1 MSDLDVL
8 VSGIDYK
15 VRKLTGLLERCE
27 AEKKQLLKEQME
39 LQEMLEQQRQ
49 TIQQLEEKMLKM
61 NMARSL
67 TSKEEAG
74 NVKQKINQ
82 MVREIDRCLALLN
95 K

>member
-1 MSDLDVL
+1 MSDLDTL

-15 VRKLTGLLERCE
+15 VRKLTGLLERSE
-27 AEKKQLLKEQME
+27 TEKKQLHKEKLA
-39 LQEMLEQQRQ
+39 LQAQLEQQGE
-49 TIQQLEEKMLKM
+49 TIRQLEDKMLKM
-61 NMARSL
+61 NMAGAL
-67 TSKEEAG
+67 VSKAETG

>member
-1 MSDLDVL
+1 MSDLEIL

-27 AEKKQLLKEQME
+27 AEKNQLLKEQLE
-39 LQEMLEQQRQ
+39 LQEILQQQRQ
-49 TIQQLEEKMLKM
+49 TIQQLEDKMLKM
-61 NMARSL
+61 NMARAL
-67 TSKEEAG
+67 PTKEENG

>member
-1 MSDLDVL
+1 MSDLETL

-15 VRKLTGLLERCE
+15 VRKLTGLLERSE
-27 AEKKQLLKEQME
+27 TEKKQMLKEKAALEAQ
-39 LQEMLEQQRQ
+39 LEQQGAQIR
-49 TIQQLEEKMLKM
+49 QLEDKILKM
-61 NMARSL
+61 NMAGALSGKAD
-67 TSKEEAG
+67 TG

>member
-1 MSDLDVL
+1 MSDLEVL

-27 AEKKQLLKEQME
+27 AEKKQLVKEQVE
-39 LQEMLEQQRQ
+39 LQELLQQQRQ
-49 TIQQLEEKMLKM
+49 TIQQLEDKVLKM
-61 NMARSL
+61 HMARAL
-67 TSKEEAG
+67 NGKVETG